1 METMNKR
8 QKKKFRK
15 KNGYK
20 SIKNAYISLLISR
33 VGDRYSDLCDGRTL
47 IQITTGKKNK
57 AKPHIVSANLYTN
70 IQVADTQPGMISP
83 DDGVIEI
90 NTTFQANTVELPEE
104 YYRKQLER
112 FGGKDHYEQETEK
125 EV

>member
-1 METMNKR
+1 MNKR
-8 QKKKFRK
+8 QKKKFVK
-15 KNGYK
+15 KNRYK

-47 IQITTGKKNK
+47 IHIRTGKKNK
-57 AKPHIVSANLYTN
+57 AKPYIVSVKLYTN
-70 IQVADTQPGMISP
+70 IQMGDTQPGMISP
-83 DDGVIEI
+83 DDGVIET
-90 NTTFQANTVELPEE
+90 NTTFQANTVESPEE
-104 YYRKQLER
+104 YYRKMLEM